1 MKITKYG
8 ITDTIFRTRFEC
20 SVAEAINSRAK
31 QVIKDRSQQVK
42 KEDILENEIA
52 ILLIV
57 QVWNQN
63 AAYLMKL
70 KSILQQMGHG

>member
-1 MKITKYG
+1 M
-8 ITDTIFRTRFEC
+8 
-20 SVAEAINSRAK
+20 
-31 QVIKDRSQQVK
+31 IKDRSQQVK
-42 KEDILENEIA
+42 KDDILETEIA

-70 KSILQQMGHG
+70 KRILQQMGHG